1 MRIDERDIMF
11 SRMSRKDDT
20 VAYKDYYSK
29 NPHLKDIDDEIRS
42 MPEMNSRE
50 TAMYNPLNIPIVSAT
65 FNFLSDIKNLVQGC
79 PLNEDKVHD
88 SPENFTTKIKGLAK
102 YYGADLCKIALCD
115 ENYYYSYRGR
125 EDKIYGDKVEILYP
139 NTIVF
144 AVELDKNYIFT
155 APKLPESIEVTKG
168 YLDTAIIGMIL
179 TYYINHLGYNARNHM
194 DGNYELVLPLA
205 AKKAGLGDIGRH
217 GILITEEFGSR
228 IRLGAVST
236 DLPLIIDGDSDFNV
250 TSFCEECKKCIF
262 TCPGK
267 AIPNDKTIDINGIN
281 RWRITQEECYKKW
294 RALGT
299 DCGICMATCPFSS
312 NISMDS
318 IKKYK
323 KDPSYAKEIIK
334 QHETRYPLRPFI
346 KYNPEWLK

>member
-11 SRMSRKDDT
+11 SRMSRKYGT
-20 VAYKDYYSK
+20 AAYNDYYIK
-29 NPHLKDIDDEIRS
+29 NPNLKDLDDEIRS
-42 MPEMNSRE
+42 MPEMNSVD
-50 TAMYNPLNIPIVSAT
+50 TAMYNPLNTPIVSAT
-65 FNFLSDIKNLVQGC
+65 FNFLSDIKSLVQGC
-79 PLNEDKVHD
+79 TLNENKVED
-88 SPENFTTKIKGLAK
+88 SPENFTSKIKGLAK
-102 YYGADLCKIALCD
+102 YYGADLCNVALCD
-115 ENYYYSYRGR
+115 ESYYYSHRGR
-125 EDKIYGDKVEILYP
+125 EDNIYGDKVESLYA

-144 AVELDKNYIFT
+144 AVEMNKDYIFT
-155 APKLPESIEVTKG
+155 APQLPESIEVTKG

-236 DLPLIIDGDSDFNV
+236 DLPLVIDSETDFNV
-250 TSFCEECKKCIF
+250 THFCEECKKCIL

-267 AIPNDKTIDINGIN
+267 AIPNDKTVDMNGIS
-281 RWRITQEECYKKW
+281 RWRITQEECFKKW
-294 RALGT
+294 RSLGT

-312 NISMDS
+312 NIPIDS

-323 KDPSYAKEIIK
+323 EVPNFAMEIIK
-334 QHETRYPLRPFI
+334 QHEIKYPLRPFL
-346 KYNPEWLK
+346 KEKPDWLK